1 MAKEQKYDRGS
12 SGVHSIVGE
21 GSVFEGNIA
30 VEGSL
35 RVDGV
40 FKGSIKCDAFY
51 VGRTAEITAEI
62 DASRSVIGGKV
73 YGNLKSPMEVI
84 IEESAEFIGDI
95 ETGQIT
101 VAEKSVFNGSI
112 DMGKNE
118 AYKNRLSAV
127 KGKPAAAKPA
137 ADSE

>member
-1 MAKEQKYDRGS
+1 MSKEQKYDRGS

-101 VAEKSVFNGSI
+101 VAEKALFNGSI
-112 DMGKNE
+112 DMGKGE
-118 AYKNRLSAV
+118 AYKNRLNAV
-127 KGKPAAAKPA
+127 KGTPSPKPAPA
-137 ADSE
+137 AE